1 VVTVIAITKKYLDL
15 RTEDLPFNAELN
27 KYPAW
32 IDRALEKEW
41 SSDIRLRPIETCL
54 GDRKE
59 LIRQVWRRLPPN
71 PIRSTI
77 ECEAMFDGSSR
88 SVIQLKTIAMRIGPS
103 LKKVGRKVLNRR

>member
-1 VVTVIAITKKYLDL
+1 LDL